1 MCYGLLG
8 FNGMDCRRR
17 SQGSTS
23 ASNASRS
30 SMTSTSGP
38 GGSTAVNALGEDCDL
53 TRPFLVRMTDL
64 SVDKPAG

>member
-1 MCYGLLG
+1 
-8 FNGMDCRRR
+8 
-17 SQGSTS
+17 
-23 ASNASRS
+23 
-30 SMTSTSGP
+30 MTSTSGP